1 MKLKHLLTDDRA
13 VSPVIGVILMVAIT
27 VILAAVIG
35 TFVLGLGNQVQDTAP
50 QATFS
55 FDFEDTGSG
64 TYDVTATHDGGDTFN
79 SDNTDSLNLTD
90 GTTSNTTDYSLS
102 VASGDSETITTGPS
116 TDVRVIWTSP
126 NGENSATI
134 ARATTPS

>member
-1 MKLKHLLTDDRA
+1 MKLKNLITDDRA

-35 TFVLGLGNQVQDTAP
+35 TFVRGLGNQVQDTAP

-55 FDFEDTGSG
+55 FDFNDTGS
-64 TYDVTATHDGGDTFN
+64 DFEVTATHDGGDTFN
-79 SDNTDSLNLTD
+79 SDNTNTLNLSD
-90 GTTSNTTDYSLS
+90 GTNSTEFNLD
-102 VASGDSETITTGPS
+102 VASGDSQTLSNVSGS

-134 ARATTPS
+134 ARSSTPS